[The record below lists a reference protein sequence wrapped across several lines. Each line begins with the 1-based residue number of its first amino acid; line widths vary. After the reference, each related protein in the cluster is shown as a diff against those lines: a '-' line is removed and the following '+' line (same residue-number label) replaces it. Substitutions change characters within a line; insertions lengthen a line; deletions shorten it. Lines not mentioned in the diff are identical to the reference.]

1 LGLDEL
7 EAILA
12 TPAPEPPVGQPEAK
26 SAQLL
31 LPGNEDATLPDQP
44 PPGPQQ
50 IKSKAGGGEQVEATD
65 AAPAE
70 GIGKCLTPCS

>member
-7 EAILA
+7 EPISA
-12 TPAPEPPVGQPEAK
+12 TPAPEPPVEQPKVE

-31 LPGNEDATLPDQP
+31 PPGNEDATLPDP
-44 PPGPQQ
+44 PPPEPQQ
-50 IKSKAGGGEQVEATD
+50 IESSAGDGEQDEATD

-70 GIGKCLTPCS
+70 GTGKCLTPCG